1 MDGGRCFVDR
11 AVNHRHRKVATKMRA
26 QSINETMPDLEEI
39 LAIHRRAGRKVEYL
53 SIGWTALESLVG
65 IIAGTLAGSVALIGF
80 GIDSV
85 IEVASSLV
93 LVWRLSDASG
103 AEDREEFAH
112 RLVGACF
119 LALAVYVSFEALKDL
134 LTHSAPRVSYFGIV
148 YAAACVIVMPLLAR
162 AKRRAAANL
171 QSDALHADSHQ
182 SDICAYLAV
191 ILLGGLGLNA
201 LFGWWWA
208 DPVAALCMVPI
219 ILREAICGLR
229 GEACTHEHR
238 A

>member
-1 MDGGRCFVDR
+1 
-11 AVNHRHRKVATKMRA
+11 MRNR
-26 QSINETMPDLEEI
+26 IDFTMSE
-39 LAIHRRAGRKVEYL
+39 LAEALAAHRRAGRKIEFL
-53 SIGWTALESLVG
+53 SIAWTALESIVG
-65 IIAGTLAGSVALIGF
+65 IIAGVLASSVALISF

-93 LVWRLSDASG
+93 LVWRLSDA
-103 AEDREEFAH
+103 AAADDREEFAH
-112 RLVGACF
+112 RLVGVCF
-119 LALAVYVSFEALKDL
+119 LALAVYVTFEAVKDL
-134 LTHSAPRVSYFGIV
+134 FTHSSPRVTYLGII
-148 YAAACVIVMPLLAR
+148 YAAACVVVMPLLAR

-171 QSDALHADSHQ
+171 QSHALHADSHQ

-201 LFGWWWA
+201 LFSWWWA

-219 ILREAICGLR
+219 ILREAISGLR
-229 GEACTHEHR
+229 RQACAHEHR

>member
-1 MDGGRCFVDR
+1 MTEIRETL
-11 AVNHRHRKVATKMRA
+11 AV
-26 QSINETMPDLEEI
+26 
-39 LAIHRRAGRKVEYL
+39 HRRAGRKIEFL
-53 SIGWTALESLVG
+53 SVTWTALESVVG
-65 IIAGTLAGSVALIGF
+65 IITGVLAGSVAMISF

-93 LVWRLSDASG
+93 LVWRLSDA
-103 AEDREEFAH
+103 AATEDREAFAH
-112 RLVGACF
+112 RLVGVCF
-119 LALAVYVSFEALKDL
+119 FALSVYVSFEALKDL
-134 LTHSAPRVSYFGIV
+134 LTHSSPRVSYFGII

-162 AKRRAAANL
+162 AKRHAAANL

-208 DPVAALCMVPI
+208 DPLAALCMVLFI
-219 ILREAICGLR
+219 QGAAITGLR
-229 GEACTHEHR
+229 GQPCTHEHR
-238 A
+238 V

>member
-1 MDGGRCFVDR
+1 M
-11 AVNHRHRKVATKMRA
+11 
-26 QSINETMPDLEEI
+26 SDLGQAG
-39 LAIHRRAGRKVEYL
+39 AIHRRAGLRIEFL
-53 SIGWTALESLVG
+53 SIGWTGLESIVG
-65 IIAGTLAGSVALIGF
+65 IIAGVLAGSVALISF

-93 LVWRLSDASG
+93 LVWRLSDAS
-103 AEDREEFAH
+103 ATEDREAFAH
-112 RLVGACF
+112 RLVGICF
-119 LALAVYVSFEALKDL
+119 LALAIYVSFEAMKDL
-134 LTHSAPRVSYFGIV
+134 LTHSTPRLAYLGII
-148 YAAACVIVMPLLAR
+148 YSAACVIVMPLLAR

-171 QSDALHADSHQ
+171 QSHALHADSHQ

-219 ILREAICGLR
+219 ILREAISGLCGQP
-229 GEACTHEHR
+229 CTHEHR
-238 A
+238 V

>member
-1 MDGGRCFVDR
+1 MSAEPGE
-11 AVNHRHRKVATKMRA
+11 A
-26 QSINETMPDLEEI
+26 
-39 LAIHRRAGRKVEYL
+39 LAAHRRAGRKVEFL
-53 SIGWTALESLVG
+53 SIGWTALESIVG
-65 IIAGTLAGSVALIGF
+65 IIAGILAGSVALISF

-93 LVWRLSDASG
+93 LVWRLSDAS
-103 AEDREEFAH
+103 ATEDREAFAH
-112 RLVGACF
+112 RLVGVCF
-119 LALAVYVSFEALKDL
+119 LALAVYVSFEGVKDL
-134 LTHSAPRVSYFGIV
+134 LTHSTPRVSYFGII

-182 SDICAYLAV
+182 SDICACLAV

-201 LFGWWWA
+201 VFGWWWA

-219 ILREAICGLR
+219 ILREAISGLR
-229 GEACTHEHR
+229 GQPCTHEHR
-238 A
+238 V

>member
-1 MDGGRCFVDR
+1 M
-11 AVNHRHRKVATKMRA
+11 M
-26 QSINETMPDLEEI
+26 ELEKI
-39 LAIHRRAGRKVEYL
+39 LAAHRRAGRKIEFL
-53 SIGWTALESLVG
+53 SIGWTGLESIVG
-65 IIAGTLAGSVALIGF
+65 IIAGVLAGSVALISF

-93 LVWRLSDASG
+93 LVWRLSDAS
-103 AEDREEFAH
+103 ATEDREAFAH
-112 RLVGACF
+112 RLVGICF
-119 LALAVYVSFEALKDL
+119 LALAIYVSFEAMKDL
-134 LTHSAPRVSYFGIV
+134 LTHSTPRVAYLGII

-171 QSDALHADSHQ
+171 QSHALHADSHQ
-182 SDICAYLAV
+182 SDICAYLAM
-191 ILLGGLGLNA
+191 ILLVGLGLNA

-219 ILREAICGLR
+219 VLREGIGSLR
-229 GEACTHEHR
+229 CEPCTHVHR

>member
-1 MDGGRCFVDR
+1 MSELG
-11 AVNHRHRKVATKMRA
+11 
-26 QSINETMPDLEEI
+26 ET
-39 LAIHRRAGRKVEYL
+39 LAAHRRAGRKIEFL
-53 SIGWTALESLVG
+53 SIAWTALESLVG
-65 IIAGTLAGSVALIGF
+65 IIAGILAGSVALISF

-93 LVWRLSDASG
+93 LVWRLSDTAA

-112 RLVGACF
+112 RLVGICF
-119 LALAVYVSFEALKDL
+119 LALAIYVSFAAMKDL
-134 LTHSAPRVSYFGIV
+134 LTHSPPRVSYFGIL
-148 YAAACVIVMPLLAR
+148 YAIACLIVMPLLAR

-219 ILREAICGLR
+219 IVREAISGLR
-229 GEACTHEHR
+229 GESCTHEHR
-238 A
+238 V